1 MQARLLVISGPDQG
15 KSFEVVSR
23 VPTVVGS
30 SGGADVKL
38 NDKRISPFHCRLEE
52 RHEELFVVDL
62 DSQCG
67 TEVNNRFVMED
78 TLKPGDTLTIGDTV
92 MVVQDPDAIEEKGQV
107 RVAGAKGQ
115 RTTAPPNAAAAP
127 AKSTPSVPKPALASP
142 KPAPP
147 PVGPPKAPAPVA
159 EPSSKSDLPDRPE
172 KLPGHVVATYKVGAL
187 MSRGRTGFVFKANS
201 TRDGREVALKVFTA
215 AFSQDEKHKAGFMS
229 AMKLAM
235 PLRHA
240 NIVPVLGAGKTGPYL
255 WMAME
260 MVRGESLTA
269 TIRKVGVARSL
280 DWRRALRMAIHMARG
295 INYLHEQKIV
305 YRSVGPQNILC
316 EGEGYVPR
324 LSDFMRAR
332 PAFDPVEA
340 GSGAE
345 EIPEGLLL
353 YVAPEQTREESEMD
367 TRSDIFSLGALLYQ
381 LLTGRP
387 PFEGGSLAETIT
399 KIRREDPEDPRKR
412 QLAVP
417 QRFAGVV
424 LQMLPKA
431 PENRYQTMAEVLKE
445 LELALKYEGMTL

>member
-1 MQARLLVISGPDQG
+1 MIAKLLVISGPDQG
-15 KSFEVVSR
+15 KSFEIVPR
-23 VPTVVGS
+23 VPTVLGS

-38 NDKRISPFHCRLEE
+38 NDKRVSPFHCRLEE
-52 RHEELFVVDL
+52 RHQELFAIDL

-67 TEVNNRFVMED
+67 IEVNNRFVMED
-78 TLKPGDTLTIGDTV
+78 VLKPGDTLTLGDTILL
-92 MVVQDPDAIEEKGQV
+92 VQDPDAIEEKGQV
-107 RVAGAKGQ
+107 RVASAKS
-115 RTTAPPNAAAAP
+115 PKPAAAAP
-127 AKSTPSVPKPALASP
+127 AVPATPAKAAPPKAKPA
-142 KPAPP
+142 APP
-147 PVGPPKAPAPVA
+147 PVKAATPAPPRPTVP
-159 EPSSKSDLPDRPE
+159 EPEPAAKGELPERPE
-172 KLPGHVVATYKVGAL
+172 KLPGHILATYKVGSLIA
-187 MSRGRTGFVFKANS
+187 RGRTGFVFKANS
-201 TRDGREVALKVFTA
+201 IRDGREVALKVFTA
-215 AFSQDEKHKAGFMS
+215 PFSADEKNKATFTA

-235 PLRHA
+235 PLRHP
-240 NIVPVLGAGKTGPYL
+240 NIVPVLGAGKTSPYL

-260 MVRGESLTA
+260 SVKGESLTA

-295 INYLHEQKIV
+295 INYLHEQGVV

-316 EGEGYVPR
+316 EGEGYIPR
-324 LSDFMRAR
+324 LSDFMRIR
-332 PAFDPVEA
+332 RAFDPIEA

-353 YVAPEQTREESEMD
+353 YVAPEQTREESEID
-367 TRSDIFSLGALLYQ
+367 SRSDIFSLGALLYQ

-431 PENRYQTMAEVLKE
+431 AENRYQTMAEVIRE
-445 LELALKYEGMTL
+445 LDLALKYEGMTL

>member
-1 MQARLLVISGPDQG
+1 MIAKLLVIAGPDRG
-15 KSFEVVSR
+15 KSFEIVPR
-23 VPTVVGS
+23 VPTVIGRS
-30 SGGADVKL
+30 ADADVKL
-38 NDKRISPFHCRLEE
+38 SDPRVSPHHCQLEVKLD
-52 RHEELFVVDL
+52 ELFATDM
-62 DSQCG
+62 DSMCG
-67 TEVNNRFVMED
+67 IEINNRIIQQDVLRF
-78 TLKPGDTLTIGDTV
+78 GDTLTLGDTV
-92 MVVQDPDAIEEKGQV
+92 MVVQDPDAIEEPGQV
-107 RVAGAKGQ
+107 KVSGAKKP
-115 RTTAPPNAAAAP
+115 AKPEPKPPAAAP
-127 AKSTPSVPKPALASP
+127 PA
-142 KPAPP
+142 APT
-147 PVGPPKAPAPVA
+147 PKAPAATA
-159 EPSSKSDLPDRPE
+159 ESASKSDLPDRPE
-172 KLPGHVVATYKVGAL
+172 KLPGHIVANYKVGQL
-187 MSRGRTGFVFKANS
+187 LVRGRTGFVFKANS
-201 TRDGREVALKVFTA
+201 IRDGREVALKVFTP
-215 AFSQDEKHKAGFMS
+215 AFSQDEKHKTSFLA

-235 PLRHA
+235 PLRHP
-240 NIVPVLGAGKTGPYL
+240 NVVPVIGAGKTGPYL

-295 INYLHEQKIV
+295 INYLHEQRIV
-305 YRSVGPQNILC
+305 YRSIGPQNILC
-316 EGEGYVPR
+316 EGEGYIPR

-340 GSGAE
+340 GTGAE

-353 YVAPEQTREESEMD
+353 YVAPEQTREEAEID

-424 LQMLPKA
+424 LQMLPKS

>member
-1 MQARLLVISGPDQG
+1 MQAKLLVISGPDRG
-15 KSFEVVSR
+15 RAFEIVSR

-38 NDKRISPFHCRLEE
+38 NDKRVSPFHCRLEE
-52 RHEELFVVDL
+52 RHEELFVIDL

-67 TEVNNRFVMED
+67 TEVNNRFVVED
-78 TLKPGDTLTIGDTV
+78 ILRPGDTLTLGDTV
-92 MVVQDPDAIEEKGQV
+92 MVVQDPDAIEEPGQV
-107 RVAGAKGQ
+107 KVAGAKK
-115 RTTAPPNAAAAP
+115 PAAP
-127 AKSTPSVPKPALASP
+127 AKTEQKERPAPAPPKPA
-142 KPAPP
+142 APVAP
-147 PVGPPKAPAPVA
+147 SPPKAPTAA
-159 EPSSKSDLPDRPE
+159 ADSSGKSDLPDRPE
-172 KLPGHVVATYKVGAL
+172 KLPGHIVANYKVGQL
-187 MSRGRTGFVFKANS
+187 LVRGRSGFVFKANS
-201 TRDGREVALKVFTA
+201 TRDGREVALKVFTT
-215 AFSQDEKHKAGFMS
+215 AFSQDEKHKSSFLA

-235 PLRHA
+235 PLRHP
-240 NIVPVLGAGKTGPYL
+240 NVVPVLGAGKTGPYL

-295 INYLHEQKIV
+295 ISYLHEQRIV

-353 YVAPEQTREESEMD
+353 YTAPEQTREEAEID

-431 PENRYQTMAEVLKE
+431 AENRYQTMAEVLKE
-445 LELALKYEGMTL
+445 LELALKYEGMSL

>member
-1 MQARLLVISGPDQG
+1 MIAKLLVIAGPDQG
-15 KSFEVVSR
+15 KSFEIVSR

-38 NDKRISPFHCRLEE
+38 NDPRVSPFHCRLEE
-52 RHEELFVVDL
+52 RHEELFAIDL

-67 TEVNNRFVMED
+67 IEVNNRFVMED
-78 TLKPGDTLTIGDTV
+78 TLKPGDTLTLGDSILL
-92 MVVQDPDAIEEKGQV
+92 VQDPDAREDAAQP
-107 RVAGAKGQ
+107 RVAGAKPQ
-115 RTTAPPNAAAAP
+115 RTAAAERPKTVPAAPVKPAAPPAKAAP
-127 AKSTPSVPKPALASP
+127 APAKAATPEPE
-142 KPAPP
+142 
-147 PVGPPKAPAPVA
+147 GPSKA
-159 EPSSKSDLPDRPE
+159 DLPDRPE
-172 KLPGHVVATYKVGAL
+172 KLPGYTIATFKIGPL
-187 MSRGRTGFVFKANS
+187 LTRGRTGFVFKANS
-201 TRDGREVALKVFTA
+201 IKDGREVALKVFTA
-215 AFSQDEKHKAGFMS
+215 AFSSDEKKKATFLA

-235 PLRHA
+235 PLRHP
-240 NIVPVLGAGKTGPYL
+240 NIVPVLGAGKSGPYL

-260 MVRGESLTA
+260 NVHGESLTA

-295 INYLHEQKIV
+295 INYLHEQKVV

-316 EGEGYVPR
+316 EGQGYVPR

-332 PAFDPVEA
+332 PAFDPVEP

-353 YVAPEQTREESEMD
+353 YVAPEQTREESEID
-367 TRSDIFSLGALLYQ
+367 SRSDIFSLGALLYQ

-399 KIRREDPEDPRKR
+399 RIRREDPEDPRKR

-431 PENRYQTMAEVLKE
+431 PENRYQTMAEVIRE
-445 LELALKYEGMTL
+445 LDLALKYEGMTL